1 MLTEF
6 PLVSYTFTINNRTQ
20 KNITSI
26 AASLIKAGTLAGFA
40 AGCFYLLSAWLNFA
54 AQNNV
59 QFVARYT
66 EAFFNSAHS
75 PEASVLAGSSY
86 VIYFVVGALLIEVDS
101 LPAQCATCATK
112 LNIRKPS
119 NDHSYAKPARLTKK
133 TKKKNMRKSGEEETT
148 TKETTK
154 NGDASPRRRRRVSKS
169 PSARRSTGAAPSAPS
184 MEGTTNTKSMH
195 SDEKQAKHRHT
206 HKPTESLADSLW
218 LPATISVSAAVIMLY
233 AADPAM
239 LTDSMRVI
247 RSVCA
252 AVADII
258 PSIWRYLYDNYTKE
272 QLMFMTLPVLFLT
285 ELPLY
290 FFTVL
295 DYLKLKSLEKY
306 RLKVGR
312 LCCKAPGYEDFV
324 SLIAQSSPPPHFA
337 TPK

>member
-1 MLTEF
+1 M
-6 PLVSYTFTINNRTQ
+6 
-20 KNITSI
+20 TSI
-26 AASLIKAGTLAGFA
+26 AASLVKAGALAGCA
-40 AGCFYLLSAWLNFA
+40 AGCFYLLSAWLSFA
-54 AQNNV
+54 SQNNV

-101 LPAQCATCATK
+101 LPAQCASCATK

-133 TKKKNMRKSGEEETT
+133 MKSKKGKSKSDGADAAKAKGSSGTGS
-148 TKETTK
+148 
-154 NGDASPRRRRRVSKS
+154 GDASPRRRRRVSKS
-169 PSARRSTGAAPSAPS
+169 PSSRRSAGTAPSAPS
-184 MEGTTNTKSMH
+184 TEAAKTNAK
-195 SDEKQAKHRHT
+195 AKHAATEKHT
-206 HKPTESLADSLW
+206 KHKHAHQPTESLADSLW
-218 LPATISVSAAVIMLY
+218 LPAAISVSAVVIMLY

-247 RSVCA
+247 RSVCGSIS
-252 AVADII
+252 DIV

-306 RLKVGR
+306 RLKVCWEG
-312 LCCKAPGYEDFV
+312 LAHSCMA
-324 SLIAQSSPPPHFA
+324 
-337 TPK
+337 